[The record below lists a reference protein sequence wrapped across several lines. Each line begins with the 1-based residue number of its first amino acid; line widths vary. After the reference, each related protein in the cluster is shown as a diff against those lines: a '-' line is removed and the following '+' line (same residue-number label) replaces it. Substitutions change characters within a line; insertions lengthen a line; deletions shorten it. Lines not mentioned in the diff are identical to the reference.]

1 LIVPLLVTAALKESV
16 INADAAAVV
25 NVDEFVSKSVF
36 TLEPFTENVLPL
48 VFRKEIESTDS
59 AGMLLVLLV
68 LFEPWNWSE

>member
-1 LIVPLLVTAALKESV
+1 MIVPLLVTAALNTSV
-16 INADAAAVV
+16 INADADAVV

-36 TLEPFTENVLPL
+36 TLEPFTTNVLPL

-59 AGMLLVLLV
+59 EGMLLVLLV

>member
-1 LIVPLLVTAALKESV
+1 MPLLVTAALKESV
-16 INADAAAVV
+16 INADADAVV

-59 AGMLLVLLV
+59 EGMLLVLLV